1 MATSSQHSA
10 VRDIDYPTSD
20 GKPMAETDVHRQIMM
35 DLIAT
40 LQAHFAADPMVYVS
54 GNLLLFY
61 EEGNKWRHIS
71 PDVFVV
77 RGVANHLRDNY
88 LLWLEG
94 KGPDIVVEITSKTTK
109 SEDQKKK
116 RLLYRDVLRVPE
128 YFQFDPTED
137 YLRPPFQGNQLVNGD
152 YVTIEPVAGRL
163 PSAVL
168 GLYLERAGADLRLFD
183 PTTGRR
189 LLNPR
194 EQAAEA
200 VARAAE
206 AQARAAEAVA
216 RAIGAEAENER
227 LRQEL
232 EELRR
237 RLSGSP

>member
-1 MATSSQHSA
+1 
-10 VRDIDYPTSD
+10 
-20 GKPMAETDVHRQIMM
+20 MAETDVHRQIMM

-40 LQAHFAADPMVYVS
+40 LQAHFAADPLVYVS
-54 GNLLLFY
+54 GDLLLFY
-61 EEGNKWRHIS
+61 EEGNKRRHVA

-77 RGVANHLRDNY
+77 RGVPNHMRDNY

-94 KGPDIVVEITSKTTK
+94 KGPDIVIEVTSKTTRR
-109 SEDQKKK
+109 EDQTKK
-116 RLLYRDVLRVPE
+116 RVLYRDVLRVPE

-137 YLRPPFQGNQLVNGD
+137 YLRPPFQGDRLVNGN
-152 YVTIEPVAGRL
+152 YEAIEPIAGRL

-168 GLYLERAGADLRLFD
+168 GLHLERAGTDLRLFD

-200 VARAAE
+200 VARATE
-206 AQARAAEAVA
+206 AQARATEAQI
-216 RAIGAEAENER
+216 RAVGAEAENER

-237 RLSGSP
+237 RLSGSS